1 MRISQWEIISAVAFV
16 AHITG
21 NSTLGL
27 KNTILL
33 CVIMFFID
41 LLQIFVSG
49 MIEAYKEDKASKKEV
64 K

>member
-1 MRISQWEIISAVAFV
+1 MTTSLWEIVSAVAFV

-33 CVIMFFID
+33 CAIMFFID
-41 LLQIFVSG
+41 LLQIFVNS
-49 MIEAYKEDKASKKEV
+49 MFEAYKEDKASKKE
-64 K
+64 KT